1 MQAFISNI
9 NKPEILKALALGI
22 FSGAVL
28 GTVLYKVCY
37 LLAGM

>member
-1 MQAFISNI
+1 MQAFINNI
-9 NKPEILKALALGI
+9 NNPEILKSLALGI
-22 FSGAVL
+22 FYGVVL